1 MAWAQETFDLGE
13 TRIARR
19 IGSKLEGHS
28 SNNKEKIVA
37 QLCDGLELM
46 AQELDQEAN
55 PKIVNSFK
63 KNVRQKKS

>member
-37 QLCDGLELM
+37 QLCDGIHTEKLILW
-46 AQELDQEAN
+46 N
-55 PKIVNSFK
+55 RVP
-63 KNVRQKKS
+63 